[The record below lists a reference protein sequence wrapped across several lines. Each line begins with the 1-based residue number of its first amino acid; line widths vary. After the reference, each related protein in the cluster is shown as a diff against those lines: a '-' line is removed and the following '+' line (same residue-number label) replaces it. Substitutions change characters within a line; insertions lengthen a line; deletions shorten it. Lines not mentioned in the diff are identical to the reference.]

1 MTNGGVNWACSF
13 GDESGG
19 RDGDEGCCCNGRGA
33 EEVGSTMIS
42 SETRFNLN
50 IEIASFHNFYI

>member
-50 IEIASFHNFYI
+50 IEIA